1 MYKSVKLETAVVSFA
16 VACWIGLTVAA
27 GLAEKTMSL
36 TGRDAPRSVYSDS
49 GAGTAFNWLDLSR
62 KKFSCLFLQNGG
74 TRFCGMDFQLGDGFI
89 EGWDLTS
96 YDRLQ
101 LDLEYRGAAEQF
113 RIFFRSYEPGLS
125 QPSDAMYHFIQV
137 PLRNGIHRYDIP
149 LDNFEVADW
158 WLANNKL
165 TETGGVHQPRRD
177 NVVHIGFDI
186 QTPVP
191 VGKHHFN
198 VVSLSVVAPRIG
210 KSEAAWWA
218 LGSIAYFSIIGG
230 IYHYLRLRTRV
241 KQHQDEMFGLLK
253 KLDEVGSE
261 SSRFKRLSM
270 YDPLTGLLNRRAA
283 QDLVEG
289 FAQQYSL
296 HGTALIMMDIDH
308 FKAINDTYGHDFGD
322 EVLRRVSEVI
332 RDSLRE
338 GDAAVRWGG
347 EEMVIICPK
356 TSSEGAYRVAEKLRS
371 EIKALGFSTG
381 AVIITA
387 SFGVANIRQ
396 NESFSQALGRADEA
410 LYEAKRTGRDRVC

>member
-1 MYKSVKLETAVVSFA
+1 MSFA

-27 GLAEKTMSL
+27 GFAEKTLPL
-36 TGRDAPRSVYSDS
+36 TGGDSSRSVYSDG

-62 KKFSCLFLQNGG
+62 KKFSCLFLQQGG
-74 TRFCGMDFQLGDGFI
+74 VRFCGMDFQLGDGFV
-89 EGWDLTS
+89 EGWDLAR

-101 LDLEYRGAAEQF
+101 LDLEYRGSAKQF
-113 RIFFRSYEPGLS
+113 RIFFRSYEPRLS
-125 QPSDAMYHFIQV
+125 GPVDPKYHFVQLT
-137 PLRNGIHRYDIP
+137 LRDGIYRYEIP
-149 LDNFEVADW
+149 LDNFEVAEW
-158 WLANNKL
+158 WIANHKL
-165 TETGGVHQPRRD
+165 TETKELHQPQRD
-177 NVVHIGFDI
+177 SVVHVGFDLE
-186 QTPVP
+186 TPVS

-198 VVSLSVVAPRIG
+198 VLGLSVVAPRLG
-210 KSEAAWWA
+210 KSEAGWWA
-218 LGSIAYFSIIGG
+218 LGSIVYFSIVGV
-230 IYHYLRLRTRV
+230 IYNYLRLRTRV

-296 HGTALIMMDIDH
+296 NGTALVMMDIDH
-308 FKAINDTYGHDFGD
+308 FKVVNDTYGHEFGD
-322 EVLRRVSEVI
+322 EVLKRISELI
-332 RDSLRE
+332 REVLRE

-347 EEMVIICPK
+347 EEVVIICPK
-356 TSSEGAYRVAEKLRS
+356 TNGDGAHRVAEKLRS
-371 EIKALGFSTG
+371 EIKALRFSIDT
-381 AVIITA
+381 VIVTA

>member
-1 MYKSVKLETAVVSFA
+1 MKLETAVVS
-16 VACWIGLTVAA
+16 VAITCWLCLTIAA
-27 GLAEKTMSL
+27 GFAEKTMSL
-36 TGRDAPRSVYSDS
+36 IGRDAPRSVYSDG

-62 KKFSCLFLQNGG
+62 KKFSCLFLQGDG
-74 TRFCGMDFQLGDGFI
+74 TRYCGMDFQLGDGFI

-101 LDLEYRGAAEQF
+101 LDLEYRGSAEQF
-113 RIFFRSYEPGLS
+113 RIFFRNYEPGLS
-125 QPSDAMYHFIQV
+125 QPVDAMYHSVLV
-137 PLRNGIHRYDIP
+137 PLRNGIHRYEIH
-149 LDNFEVADW
+149 LDKFEVADW
-158 WLANNKL
+158 WLENNKL
-165 TETGGVHQPRRD
+165 MQTKELYQPQRD

-186 QTPVP
+186 HTPLP

-198 VVSLSVVAPRIG
+198 IVASAVVAPRMG
-210 KSEAAWWA
+210 KAEAGWWA
-218 LGSIAYFSIIGG
+218 LGSLAYFLVIGG
-230 IYHYLRLRTRV
+230 IYNYLRLRTRV

-283 QDLVEG
+283 QELVEG

-296 HGTALIMMDIDH
+296 QGTSLVMMDIDH
-308 FKAINDTYGHDFGD
+308 FKTINDTFGHDFGD

-347 EEMVIICPK
+347 EEIVIICPK

-371 EIKALGFSTG
+371 EIKALRFSNET
-381 AVIITA
+381 VIVTA